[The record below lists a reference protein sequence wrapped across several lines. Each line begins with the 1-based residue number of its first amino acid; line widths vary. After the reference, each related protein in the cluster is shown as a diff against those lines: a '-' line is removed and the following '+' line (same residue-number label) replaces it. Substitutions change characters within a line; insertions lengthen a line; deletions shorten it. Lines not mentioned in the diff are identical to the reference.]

1 MREATPEM
9 RYHRERE
16 PGPLDEASHD
26 AWLQVLQLQEL
37 MHFVI
42 DLTILSQAFRS

>member
-9 RYHRERE
+9 RYRRERE

-26 AWLQVLQLQEL
+26 ACLQVLQLKEL

-42 DLTILSQAFRS
+42 DLTILSQVFRS